1 MEKNHKT
8 SQSSCCC
15 CVLFSVRKR
24 EIIIAGLMV
33 VLTCLSFD
41 ISTNYSLNYVFLTI
55 YDLSPRLSLHLIPN
69 RKSSLWQPSSVYYH
83 CSVTPGCY
91 PSSHGS
97 FPTLGVE
104 RGFCSSLPNLLMLPK
119 SEAPQR
125 CRCFFGKRK
134 QDSGGLH
141 KYNIGH
147 ATGQQFHCTLVLSIL
162 GGPSLLSDV
171 LWLPADWI
179 YSGDYIIVR
188 DGESVNLHPACL

>member
-1 MEKNHKT
+1 
-8 SQSSCCC
+8 
-15 CVLFSVRKR
+15 
-24 EIIIAGLMV
+24 
-33 VLTCLSFD
+33 
-41 ISTNYSLNYVFLTI
+41 
-55 YDLSPRLSLHLIPN
+55 
-69 RKSSLWQPSSVYYH
+69 
-83 CSVTPGCY
+83 
-91 PSSHGS
+91 
-97 FPTLGVE
+97 
-104 RGFCSSLPNLLMLPK
+104 MLPK

-125 CRCFFGKRK
+125 CRCFFGKRKRK

-188 DGESVNLHPACL
+188 DGESVHLHPACL